1 MYKGDIFWQTDMERE
16 AWKMK
21 FKEMKIRKRLISA
34 FSVVI
39 AIFGVVSV
47 LVAAAMIYMVSD
59 YNRVL
64 ENYAFPQGDI
74 GRAMNATAEVRSATR
89 AIIGY
94 ETQELIDAVKGQHE
108 TAVKEFEYYR
118 EQIRPTMVTSEGKA
132 CMQAIDEAWA
142 AYIKVDEEIVKL
154 GATTDQIKCELA
166 QERMINELAPLYTE
180 LDKAMTDLMDVN
192 VEKGDVEQAKLQ
204 TLETV
209 VMVTIVIAITT
220 VISISFKIATGIAKG
235 IEEPL
240 KQMEE
245 RLGTFAKGDL
255 TSPFPTVDTKDEIA
269 DMIASAT
276 EMAERLRNITLDVAG
291 MLQEMANGNF
301 NISTAHEK
309 AYHGEFR
316 GLLDGVMG
324 MNEQMSNALAEVD
337 MASTQV
343 SEGANHL
350 AQAAQELAEGATD
363 QAATVEEM
371 QATINDL
378 NEGIQTTANQLD
390 RSYEEAKKY
399 AQVAEDSR
407 TAMEALM
414 GAMERISDASQKI
427 SNIIG
432 EIEDIASQTNL
443 LSLNASIEAAR
454 AGEAGRGFAVVADQI
469 RTLAEQSA
477 QSAVDSRALIEAS
490 LHEVSNG
497 NKVANE
503 ASVSLQEVVAGVHA
517 IAESAKEMKEISASQ
532 AQAMEQA
539 DVGINKIAEVVET
552 NSATAEEASA
562 TSEELTAQ
570 AVTMSDLVARFE
582 LKR

>member
-1 MYKGDIFWQTDMERE
+1 
-16 AWKMK
+16 MK
-21 FKEMKIRKRLISA
+21 FKEMRIRKRLISA
-34 FSVVI
+34 FTVVI
-39 AIFGVVSV
+39 VIFGVVSA
-47 LVAAAMIYMVSD
+47 LVAAAMVYMVSD
-59 YNRVL
+59 YNKVL

-108 TAVKEFEYYR
+108 TAIKEFEYYR
-118 EQIRPTMVTSEGKA
+118 EQIRPTMITPEGKA
-132 CMQAIDEAWA
+132 AMKAIDLAWES
-142 AYIKVDEEIVKL
+142 YIKVDKEIVEL
-154 GATTDQIKCELA
+154 GATTDQARGERA

-180 LDKAMTDLMDVN
+180 LDNAMKELMDIN
-192 VEKGDVEQAKLQ
+192 VDKGDAEQIKLQ

-209 VMVTIVIAITT
+209 VMVAIVIAIAS
-220 VISISFKIATGIAKG
+220 VVSVSFKIATGIAKG
-235 IEEPL
+235 IEEPI
-240 KQMEE
+240 KEVEE
-245 RLGTFAKGDL
+245 RLETFAKGDL
-255 TSPFPTVDTKDEIA
+255 TSPFPRIDSKDEIA
-269 DMIASAT
+269 DMASTAAD
-276 EMAERLRNITLDVAG
+276 MADSLRNITLDVAE
-291 MLQEMANGNF
+291 MLEKMANGNF
-301 NISTAHEK
+301 NIITRHEK
-309 AYHGEFR
+309 EYRGEFR
-316 GLLDGVMG
+316 GLLDSVMG
-324 MNEQMSNALAEVD
+324 MSEQMSSALDEVD

-350 AQAAQELAEGATD
+350 AQAAQELAEGATE

-371 QATINDL
+371 QATINGL

-390 RSYEEAKKY
+390 RSYAEAQKY
-399 AQVAEDSR
+399 AQVAENSR

-414 GAMERISDASQKI
+414 GAMERISETSQKI

-477 QSAVDSRALIEAS
+477 QSAVDSRTLIEAS
-490 LHEVSNG
+490 LSEVSHG

-503 ASVSLQEVVAGVHA
+503 ASVSLQEVVSGVHA
-517 IAESAKEMKEISASQ
+517 IAESAKEMKDISAEQ
-532 AQAMEQA
+532 ALAMEQA
-539 DVGINKIAEVVET
+539 DMGINKIAEVVEI
-552 NSATAEEASA
+552 NSATAQEASA

-582 LKR
+582 LKKS

>member
-1 MYKGDIFWQTDMERE
+1 
-16 AWKMK
+16 MK
-21 FKEMKIRKRLISA
+21 FKEMRLRKRLITA
-34 FSVVI
+34 FTTVI
-39 AIFGVVSV
+39 IIFGVVSA
-47 LVAAAMIYMVSD
+47 LVAGAMVYMVND

-94 ETQELIDAVKGQHE
+94 ETQDLIDAVRGQHE
-108 TAVKEFEYYR
+108 TAIEEFEYYR
-118 EQIRPTMVTSEGKA
+118 EQIRPTMVTPEGEA
-132 CMQAIDEAWA
+132 CMKAIDLAWEA
-142 AYIKVDEEIVKL
+142 YKKVDKEIVEL
-154 GATTDQIKCELA
+154 GATTDQERCARA

-180 LDKAMTDLMDVN
+180 LDVAMKALMDVN
-192 VEKGDVEQAKLQ
+192 VQKGDAEQAKLQ
-204 TLETV
+204 ILEIV
-209 VMVTIVIAITT
+209 VMVAIVIAIAS
-220 VISISFKIATGIAKG
+220 VVSVSFKIANGIAKG

-240 KQMEE
+240 KEMEK

-255 TSPFPTVDTKDEIA
+255 TTPFPTVDSKDEIA
-269 DMIASAT
+269 DMANSAS
-276 EMAERLRNITLDVAG
+276 EMAGRLRNITLDVAE
-291 MLQEMANGNF
+291 MLEKMANGNF
-301 NISTAHEK
+301 NIRTAHEK
-309 AYHGEFR
+309 EYSGEFK

-324 MNEQMSNALAEVD
+324 MNEQMSQALSEVD

-350 AQAAQELAEGATD
+350 AQAAQELAEGATE

-399 AQVAEDSR
+399 AQVAEASR
-407 TAMEALM
+407 KDMEALM
-414 GAMERISDASQKI
+414 GAMERISEASQKI

-490 LHEVSNG
+490 LNEVTNG
-497 NKVANE
+497 NKVANN
-503 ASVSLQEVVAGVHA
+503 ASASLQEVVAGVHA
-517 IAESAKEMKEISASQ
+517 IAESAKEMKDISAGQ
-532 AQAMEQA
+532 ALAMEQA
-539 DVGINKIAEVVET
+539 DIGINKIAEVVET
-552 NSATAEEASA
+552 NSATAQEASA
-562 TSEELTAQ
+562 TSQELTAQ
-570 AVTMSDLVARFE
+570 AVTMSDLVSRFE
-582 LKR
+582 LKNY

>member
-1 MYKGDIFWQTDMERE
+1 
-16 AWKMK
+16 MK
-21 FKEMKIRKRLISA
+21 FKEMRIRKRLIAA
-34 FSVVI
+34 FTTVI
-39 AIFGVVSV
+39 IIFGAVSA
-47 LVAAAMIYMVSD
+47 LVAATMIYMVSD
-59 YNRVL
+59 YNKVL
-64 ENYAFPQGDI
+64 NNYAFPQGDI

-94 ETQELIDAVKGQHE
+94 ETQELIDAIKGQHE
-108 TAVKEFEYYR
+108 TAIEEFEYYR
-118 EQIRPTMVTSEGKA
+118 EQIRPTMVTPEGEA
-132 CMQAIDEAWA
+132 CMRAIDLAWE
-142 AYIKVDEEIVKL
+142 AYIKVDKEIVEL
-154 GATTDQIKCELA
+154 GATTDQARCARA

-180 LDKAMTDLMDVN
+180 LDSAMKELMDVN
-192 VEKGDVEQAKLQ
+192 VQKGDADQAKLQ
-204 TLETV
+204 TIELVIMV
-209 VMVTIVIAITT
+209 VIVIAIAS
-220 VISISFKIATGIAKG
+220 VVSVSFKIATAIAKG

-240 KQMEE
+240 KEMEE
-245 RLGTFAKGDL
+245 RLETFAKGDL
-255 TSPFPTVDTKDEIA
+255 SSPFPTIDTQDEIA
-269 DMIASAT
+269 DMVASAT

-291 MLQEMANGNF
+291 MLEEMANGNF
-301 NISTAHEK
+301 DIRTKFEK
-309 AYHGEFR
+309 EYRGEFK

-324 MNEQMSNALAEVD
+324 MSEQMSSALTEVD

-350 AQAAQELAEGATD
+350 ARAAQDLAEGATE

-378 NEGIQTTANQLD
+378 NEGIQTTASQLEH
-390 RSYEEAKKY
+390 SYKEAEKY
-399 AQVAEDSR
+399 AQVAENSR

-414 GAMERISDASQKI
+414 GAMERISEASQKI

-490 LHEVSNG
+490 LNEVSNG

-503 ASVSLQEVVAGVHA
+503 ASVSLQKVVAGVHA
-517 IAESAKEMKEISASQ
+517 IADSAKEMKEISASQ
-532 AQAMEQA
+532 AMAMEQA

-552 NSATAEEASA
+552 NSATAQEASA

-570 AVTMSDLVARFE
+570 AVTMSELVSRFE
-582 LKR
+582 LKNS

>member
-1 MYKGDIFWQTDMERE
+1 
-16 AWKMK
+16 MK
-21 FKEMKIRKRLISA
+21 FKEMRIKKRLISA
-34 FSVVI
+34 FAMVI

-47 LVAAAMIYMVSD
+47 LVVAAMVYMVGD
-59 YNRVL
+59 YNKVL

-89 AIIGY
+89 GIVGY
-94 ETQELIDAVKGQHE
+94 ETDELIQTVMVQHE
-108 TAVKEFEYYR
+108 AAVEEFEYYR
-118 EQIRPTMVTSEGKA
+118 EQIRSIMVTPEGKA
-132 CMQAIDEAWA
+132 CMEAIDKAWEAYIAIDE
-142 AYIKVDEEIVKL
+142 EIIEL
-154 GATTDQIKCELA
+154 GATTDQARCERA
-166 QERMINELAPLYTE
+166 QKRMINELAPLYNE
-180 LDKAMTDLMDVN
+180 LDDAMKELMDVN
-192 VEKGDVEQAKLQ
+192 VQKGDAEQAKLQ
-204 TLETV
+204 TLQIV
-209 VMVTIVIAITT
+209 VMSAIVIAIA
-220 VISISFKIATGIAKG
+220 VVVSISTKIATTIAKG

-240 KQMEE
+240 KEMEK

-255 TSPFPTVDTKDEIA
+255 SSPFPTVDTKDEIA
-269 DMIASAT
+269 DMVESAT
-276 EMAERLRNITLDVAG
+276 EMAKRLRNITLDVAG
-291 MLQEMANGNF
+291 MLQDMANGNF
-301 NISTAHEK
+301 NISTSHEK
-309 AYHGEFR
+309 EYRGEFQ

-324 MNEQMSNALAEVD
+324 MNEQMSNALSEVD

-350 AQAAQELAEGATD
+350 AQAAQELAEGATE

-390 RSYEEAKKY
+390 RSYQEAKKY
-399 AQVAEDSR
+399 AQVAENSR
-407 TAMEALM
+407 FAMEALM
-414 GAMERISDASQKI
+414 GAMERISEASQKI

-490 LHEVSNG
+490 LHEVADG

-532 AQAMEQA
+532 ALAMEQA

-552 NSATAEEASA
+552 NSATAQEASA

-570 AVTMSDLVARFE
+570 AVTMSDLVSRFE
-582 LKR
+582 LKKS

>member
-1 MYKGDIFWQTDMERE
+1 MIKVIYSGKVIERKTE
-16 AWKMK
+16 RMK
-21 FKEMKIRKRLISA
+21 LKEMRIKKRLITA
-34 FSVVI
+34 FTIVI
-39 AIFGVVSV
+39 AIFGAVSV
-47 LVAAAMIYMVSD
+47 LVAAAMVYMVGVYD
-59 YNRVL
+59 KVL
-64 ENYAFPQGDI
+64 EYYAFPQGDI

-89 AIIGY
+89 GIVGY
-94 ETQELIDAVKGQHE
+94 ETEELIQVVMTQHDE
-108 TAVKEFEYYR
+108 AIKEFEYYR
-118 EQIRPTMVTSEGKA
+118 EEIRPTMITPEGKA
-132 CMQAIDEAWA
+132 CMAAIDKAWE
-142 AYIKVDEEIVKL
+142 AYIEIDKEIIEL
-154 GATTDQIKCELA
+154 GATTDQVRCEQA
-166 QERMINELAPLYTE
+166 QKRMINELAPLYNE
-180 LDKAMTDLMDVN
+180 LDNAMKGLMDVN

-204 TLETV
+204 TLDSV
-209 VMVTIVIAITT
+209 VMVMIVLTITSV
-220 VISISFKIATGIAKG
+220 VSISLKIATGIAKG
-235 IEEPL
+235 IEEPIKEL
-240 KQMEE
+240 EE

-255 TSPFPTVDTKDEIA
+255 TSPFPTVDTEDEIA
-269 DMIASAT
+269 DMVTSAA

-291 MLQEMANGNF
+291 MLHEMADGNF
-301 NISTAHEK
+301 NISTKHEK
-309 AYHGEFR
+309 EYRGEFQ

-324 MNEQMSNALAEVD
+324 MNEQMSNALSEVD

-350 AQAAQELAEGATD
+350 AQAAQELAEGATE

-390 RSYEEAKKY
+390 HSYEEAKKY

-407 TAMEALM
+407 SAMEALM
-414 GAMERISDASQKI
+414 GAMERISEASQKI

-490 LHEVSNG
+490 LHEVANG

-517 IAESAKEMKEISASQ
+517 IAESAKEMKDISASQ
-532 AQAMEQA
+532 AMAMEQA

-552 NSATAEEASA
+552 NSATAQEASA

-570 AVTMSDLVARFE
+570 AVTMSDLVARFN
-582 LKR
+582 LKC

>member
-1 MYKGDIFWQTDMERE
+1 
-16 AWKMK
+16 MK
-21 FKEMKIRKRLISA
+21 FKEMKIKKRLISA
-34 FSVVI
+34 FTI
-39 AIFGVVSV
+39 IITIFGVVSV
-47 LVAAAMIYMVSD
+47 LVAATMVYMVGD
-59 YNRVL
+59 YNKVL
-64 ENYAFPQGDI
+64 DNYAFPQGDI

-94 ETQELIDAVKGQHE
+94 ETQELIDAIKGQHE
-108 TAVKEFEYYR
+108 TAIEEFEYYR
-118 EQIRPTMVTSEGKA
+118 EEIRPTMVTPEGKA
-132 CMQAIDEAWA
+132 CMAAIDKAWE
-142 AYIKVDEEIVKL
+142 AYIKVDKEIVAL
-154 GATTDQIKCELA
+154 GATTDQVKCAQA

-180 LDKAMTDLMDVN
+180 LDNAMKELMDVN
-192 VEKGDVEQAKLQ
+192 VEKGDMEQDKLQ
-204 TLETV
+204 ALEVV
-209 VMVTIVIAITT
+209 VMVVIVIAITM
-220 VISISFKIATGIAKG
+220 VVSISLKIATAIAKG

-240 KQMEE
+240 KEMQD
-245 RLGTFAKGDL
+245 RLNTFAKGDL

-269 DMIASAT
+269 DMVESAT

-301 NISTAHEK
+301 NISTAYEK
-309 AYHGEFR
+309 EYRGEFQ

-324 MNEQMSNALAEVD
+324 MNEQMSSALSEVD
-337 MASTQV
+337 MASNQV

-399 AQVAEDSR
+399 AQVAEASR
-407 TAMEALM
+407 AAMEALM
-414 GAMERISDASQKI
+414 GAMERISEASQKI

-490 LHEVSNG
+490 LREVADG

-517 IAESAKEMKEISASQ
+517 IADSAKEMKEISASQ
-532 AQAMEQA
+532 ALAMEQA

-552 NSATAEEASA
+552 NSATAQEASA

-570 AVTMSDLVARFE
+570 AVTMSDLVSKFE

>member
-1 MYKGDIFWQTDMERE
+1 MIKGILFGKKLERE
-16 AWKMK
+16 VWGMK
-21 FKEMKIRKRLISA
+21 FKEMRIRKRLVTA
-34 FSVVI
+34 FTVVI

-47 LVAAAMIYMVSD
+47 LVAATMVYMVGD
-59 YNRVL
+59 YNKVL
-64 ENYAFPQGDI
+64 DNYAFPQGDI

-108 TAVKEFEYYR
+108 TAIEEFEYYR
-118 EQIRPTMVTSEGKA
+118 EQIRPTMVTPEGEA
-132 CMQAIDEAWA
+132 CMAAIDEAWE
-142 AYIKVDEEIVKL
+142 AYIKVDEEIVAL
-154 GATTDQIKCELA
+154 GATTDQAKCALA
-166 QERMINELAPLYTE
+166 RERMINELAPLYTE
-180 LDKAMTDLMDVN
+180 LDNAMKELMDVN

-204 TLETV
+204 TLEVV
-209 VMVTIVIAITT
+209 VMVVIVVTITAV
-220 VISISFKIATGIAKG
+220 VSVSLKIATAIAKE
-235 IEEPL
+235 IAEPL
-240 KQMEE
+240 KEMQE
-245 RLGTFAKGDL
+245 RLDTFAKGDL
-255 TSPFPTVDTKDEIA
+255 SSPFPTVESKDEIA
-269 DMIASAT
+269 DMVESAT
-276 EMAERLRNITLDVAG
+276 EMAGRLRSITLDVAG

-309 AYHGEFR
+309 EYRGEFQ
-316 GLLDGVMG
+316 GLLDGIMG
-324 MNEQMSNALAEVD
+324 MNEQMSNALSEVD

-399 AQVAEDSR
+399 AQVAETSR
-407 TAMEALM
+407 AAMEAFM
-414 GAMERISDASQKI
+414 GAMERISEASQKI

-490 LHEVSNG
+490 LREVADG

-517 IAESAKEMKEISASQ
+517 IADSAKEMKEISASQ
-532 AQAMEQA
+532 ALAMEQA

-552 NSATAEEASA
+552 NSATAQEASA

-570 AVTMSDLVARFE
+570 AVTMSDLVSKFE

>member
-1 MYKGDIFWQTDMERE
+1 
-16 AWKMK
+16 MK
-21 FKEMKIRKRLISA
+21 FKEMRIRKRLITAFTTVIIIFATVSA
-34 FSVVI
+34 
-39 AIFGVVSV
+39 
-47 LVAAAMIYMVSD
+47 LVAAAMVYMVGD
-59 YNRVL
+59 YNKVL

-108 TAVKEFEYYR
+108 TAIEEFEYYR
-118 EQIRPTMVTSEGKA
+118 EQIRPTMVTPEGEA
-132 CMQAIDEAWA
+132 CMKALDLAWE
-142 AYIKVDEEIVKL
+142 AYIKIDKEIVEL
-154 GATTDQIKCELA
+154 GATTDQVRCARA
-166 QERMINELAPLYTE
+166 QERMINELAPLYNE
-180 LDKAMTDLMDVN
+180 LDDAMKELMEVN
-192 VEKGDVEQAKLQ
+192 VQKGDAEQAKLQ
-204 TLETV
+204 TIEV
-209 VMVTIVIAITT
+209 VIMVIIVIAIAS
-220 VISISFKIATGIAKG
+220 VVSVSLKIATSIAKG

-240 KQMEE
+240 KEVEE
-245 RLGTFAKGDL
+245 RLKAFAKGDL
-255 TSPFPTVDTKDEIA
+255 SSPFPTVDTKDEIA
-269 DMIASAT
+269 DMVNCAA
-276 EMAERLRNITLDVAG
+276 EMAERLRSITLDVAG
-291 MLQEMANGNF
+291 MLEKMANGNF
-301 NISTAHEK
+301 RISTKFEK
-309 AYHGEFR
+309 EYRGEFK

-324 MNEQMSNALAEVD
+324 MNEQMSSALAEVD

-350 AQAAQELAEGATD
+350 AQAAQELAEGATE

-378 NEGIQTTANQLD
+378 NEGIQTTAIQLEH
-390 RSYEEAKKY
+390 SYKEAEKY
-399 AQVAEDSR
+399 AQVAENSR

-414 GAMERISDASQKI
+414 GAMERISEASQKI

-477 QSAVDSRALIEAS
+477 QSAVDSRTLIEAS
-490 LHEVSNG
+490 LNEVSNG

-503 ASVSLQEVVAGVHA
+503 ASASLQNVVVGVHA
-517 IAESAKEMKEISASQ
+517 IADSAKEMKEISASQ
-532 AQAMEQA
+532 AMAMEQA

-552 NSATAEEASA
+552 NSATAQEAFA

-570 AVTMSDLVARFE
+570 AVTMSNLVSRFE
-582 LKR
+582 LKKI

>member
-1 MYKGDIFWQTDMERE
+1 
-16 AWKMK
+16 MK
-21 FKEMKIRKRLISA
+21 LKEMGIRKRLVTA
-34 FSVVI
+34 FSIVI
-39 AIFGVVSV
+39 IIFGVVSAA
-47 LVAAAMIYMVSD
+47 VAAAMVYMVGD
-59 YNRVL
+59 YNKVL

-89 AIIGY
+89 GIIGY
-94 ETQELIDAVKGQHE
+94 ETEELIADVMAQHE
-108 TAVKEFEYYR
+108 TAIEEFEYYR
-118 EQIRPTMVTSEGKA
+118 EQIRPTMVTPEGKA
-132 CMQAIDEAWA
+132 CMKAIDLAWE
-142 AYIKVDEEIVKL
+142 AYIKIDEEIVEL
-154 GATTDQIKCELA
+154 GATTDQARCARA
-166 QERMINELAPLYTE
+166 QERMINELAPLYNE
-180 LDKAMTDLMDVN
+180 LDDAMKELMDVN
-192 VEKGDVEQAKLQ
+192 VQKGDAEKAKL
-204 TLETV
+204 E
-209 VMVTIVIAITT
+209 MMEIVIIVVIVITIAS
-220 VISISFKIATGIAKG
+220 VVSVSFKIATGIAAG
-235 IEEPL
+235 IEKPL
-240 KQMEE
+240 KEVE
-245 RLGTFAKGDL
+245 GRLKTFAKGDL
-255 TSPFPTVDTKDEIA
+255 TSPFPTVDSKDEIA
-269 DMIASAT
+269 DMVESAT

-291 MLQEMANGNF
+291 MLQDMANGNF

-309 AYHGEFR
+309 EYRGEFQ

-324 MNEQMSNALAEVD
+324 MNEQMSSALSEVD
-337 MASTQV
+337 MASRQV

-350 AQAAQELAEGATD
+350 ASAAQDLAEGATE

-390 RSYEEAKKY
+390 HSYEEAKKY
-399 AQVAEDSR
+399 AQVAENSR

-414 GAMERISDASQKI
+414 GAMERISEASQKI

-490 LHEVSNG
+490 LSEVSNG

-517 IAESAKEMKEISASQ
+517 IADSAKEMKEISANQ
-532 AQAMEQA
+532 ALAMEQA

-552 NSATAEEASA
+552 NSATAQEASA

-570 AVTMSDLVARFE
+570 AVTMSDLVSRFE
-582 LKR
+582 LKKS

>member
-1 MYKGDIFWQTDMERE
+1 MN
-16 AWKMK
+16 
-21 FKEMKIRKRLISA
+21 FKEMRIRKRLIAA
-34 FSVVI
+34 FTTVI
-39 AIFGVVSV
+39 IIFGVVSA
-47 LVAAAMIYMVSD
+47 LVAVAMVYMVGD
-59 YNRVL
+59 YNKVL

-94 ETQELIDAVKGQHE
+94 ETQELIDTVKEQHE
-108 TAVKEFEYYR
+108 VAIEEFEYYR
-118 EQIRPTMVTSEGKA
+118 EQIRPTMVTPEGEA
-132 CMQAIDEAWA
+132 CMKAIDLAWET
-142 AYIKVDEEIVKL
+142 YIKVDKEIVEL
-154 GATTDQIKCELA
+154 GATTDQAKCARA

-180 LDKAMTDLMDVN
+180 LDNAMTALMDVN
-192 VEKGDVEQAKLQ
+192 VQKGDAEQAKLQ
-204 TLETV
+204 TLEIV
-209 VMVTIVIAITT
+209 VMVAIVIAIAA
-220 VISISFKIATGIAKG
+220 VISISFKIATAIAKG

-240 KQMEE
+240 KEVE
-245 RLGTFAKGDL
+245 KRLGTFAKGDL
-255 TSPFPTVDTKDEIA
+255 SSPFPTVETQDEIA
-269 DMIASAT
+269 DMVTSAT

-291 MLQEMANGNF
+291 MLEEMANGNF
-301 NISTAHEK
+301 NIYTKLEK
-309 AYHGEFR
+309 EYRGEFK

-324 MNEQMSNALAEVD
+324 MNEQMSGALSEVD

-350 AQAAQELAEGATD
+350 AQAAQELAEGATE

-399 AQVAEDSR
+399 AQAAENSR

-414 GAMERISDASQKI
+414 GAMERISQASQKI

-477 QSAVDSRALIEAS
+477 KSAVDSRALIEAS

-517 IAESAKEMKEISASQ
+517 IAESAKDMKEISASQ
-532 AQAMEQA
+532 AMAMEQA
-539 DVGINKIAEVVET
+539 DIGINKIAEVVET
-552 NSATAEEASA
+552 NSATAQEASA

-570 AVTMSDLVARFE
+570 AVTMSDLVSRFE
-582 LKR
+582 LKKS

>member
-1 MYKGDIFWQTDMERE
+1 MN
-16 AWKMK
+16 
-21 FKEMKIRKRLISA
+21 FKEMKIRKRLVTA
-34 FSVVI
+34 FSTVI
-39 AIFGVVSV
+39 VIFGVVSA
-47 LVAAAMIYMVSD
+47 LVAAVMVYMVSD
-59 YNRVL
+59 YNKVL

-108 TAVKEFEYYR
+108 TAIEEFEYYR
-118 EQIRPTMVTSEGKA
+118 EQIRPTMVTPEGKA
-132 CMQAIDEAWA
+132 CMKAIDLAWET
-142 AYIKVDEEIVKL
+142 YIKVDKEIVEL
-154 GATTDQIKCELA
+154 GATTDQIKCEQA

-180 LDKAMTDLMDVN
+180 LDNAMKELMDVN
-192 VEKGDVEQAKLQ
+192 VQKGDAEQAKLQ
-204 TLETV
+204 TLEIV
-209 VMVTIVIAITT
+209 VMVAIVIAIAS
-220 VISISFKIATGIAKG
+220 VVSLSFKIATGIAKG

-240 KQMEE
+240 KEVEE
-245 RLGTFAKGDL
+245 RLETFAKGDL
-255 TSPFPTVDTKDEIA
+255 TSPFPVIDSKDEIA
-269 DMIASAT
+269 
-276 EMAERLRNITLDVAG
+276 EMAVTAAEMAGRLRNITLDVAE
-291 MLQEMANGNF
+291 MLEKMANGNF
-301 NISTAHEK
+301 NISSKMEK
-309 AYHGEFR
+309 EYHGEFR
-316 GLLDGVMG
+316 GLLDSVVG
-324 MNEQMSNALAEVD
+324 MNEQMSCALTEVD
-337 MASTQV
+337 MASAQV

-390 RSYEEAKKY
+390 RSYAEAQKY
-399 AQVAEDSR
+399 AQVAEASR
-407 TAMEALM
+407 ADMEELM
-414 GAMERISDASQKI
+414 GAMERISEASQKI

-490 LHEVSNG
+490 LSEVANG
-497 NKVANE
+497 NKVANN
-503 ASVSLQEVVAGVHA
+503 ASVSLREVVAGVHA
-517 IAESAKEMKEISASQ
+517 IADSAKEMKDISAGQ
-532 AQAMEQA
+532 ALAMEQA
-539 DVGINKIAEVVET
+539 DVGINKIAEVVQN
-552 NSATAEEASA
+552 NSATAQEASA

-570 AVTMSDLVARFE
+570 AVTMSDLVSRFE
-582 LKR
+582 LKKS